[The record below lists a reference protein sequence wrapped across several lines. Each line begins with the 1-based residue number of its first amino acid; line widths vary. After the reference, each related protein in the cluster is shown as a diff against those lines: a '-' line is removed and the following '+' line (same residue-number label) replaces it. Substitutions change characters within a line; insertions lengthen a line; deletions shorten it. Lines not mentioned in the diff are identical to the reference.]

1 MSFLNNVQT
10 PTTPSS
16 NYRGHH
22 VGGKENAFSKQHEPM
37 VSPKFASSYSFGK
50 HNSEHNH
57 NRPFSPM
64 KSPKKSSTNNNTN
77 LSLISPCSAKKKH
90 QHTNSNNKTTFT
102 TPSSSSTKK
111 KLSMMNSPSPSKM
124 LMNSVTV
131 SSSEKKKNYSNG
143 GGDRFIAD
151 RSRFRVDLCRA
162 GMLSAE
168 KRRKQVEDSCW
179 KLGADLNT
187 AVVTPSPYNHN
198 HNNSS
203 NSSSSS
209 LDANNNS
216 SSGSSREVLTPLQTE
231 FRKRMMGA
239 LLNLPVDEV
248 GGARSSTTD
257 SIRGTSS
264 SSSDHL
270 SSTANNNN
278 STTANDVN
286 NNNTN
291 TRMGEDGVIRNM
303 NESSS
308 SSRRTRDTLFE
319 GSSPYATIPGESR
332 DDYSSSAECLGT
344 RMLSFRE
351 SPHHKSSNTL
361 TTSSSLSTN
370 TTSRRTYSDP
380 FCHDQLRVLNR
391 SSSGSALVNPLLSG
405 GSHHGDLLFD
415 DYDDYCLRSV
425 AKKVGRK
432 IPTTPS
438 RILDAPELVD
448 DYYLNL
454 VSWGM
459 NNVLAVALG
468 QRVYLWN
475 AESGDITHLLT
486 LRSNED
492 YVTSVAWSTHPA
504 QTNLIAVGTNNAP
517 VQM

>member
-1 MSFLNNVQT
+1 MSFLNN
-10 PTTPSS
+10 
-16 NYRGHH
+16 
-22 VGGKENAFSKQHEPM
+22 KENAFSKQHEPM
-37 VSPKFASSYSFGK
+37 VSPKFAHSSSSYSFGK
-50 HNSEHNH
+50 HNLEHNH

-64 KSPKKSSTNNNTN
+64 KSPKKSSTNNKTNNTN

-90 QHTNSNNKTTFT
+90 HANSNNKTAFT
-102 TPSSSSTKK
+102 TPSSSTKK
-111 KLSMMNSPSPSKM
+111 KLSMMNSPSPSK

-162 GMLSAE
+162 GLLSAE

-198 HNNSS
+198 HNNNSS

-216 SSGSSREVLTPLQTE
+216 SSSSSREVLTPLQTE

-248 GGARSSTTD
+248 AGTRSNTTD
-257 SIRGTSS
+257 
-264 SSSDHL
+264 SSDHL
-270 SSTANNNN
+270 SSTTNNND
-278 STTANDVN
+278 STAANDVN
-286 NNNTN
+286 NNSTN

-303 NESSS
+303 NESI
-308 SSRRTRDTLFE
+308 RRTRDPLFD

-351 SPHHKSSNTL
+351 SPHHKSSTL
-361 TTSSSLSTN
+361 TTTTSSSLSTN

-391 SSSGSALVNPLLSG
+391 SSGSALVNPLLSG
-405 GSHHGDLLFD
+405 GSHGDILFD